1 MTPILAKCMQ
11 LEYFFSPVGSSE
23 FYDFEKI
30 VCFCL
35 LYTKSTEPKIKN
47 KLLFEMMANYQT
59 KKIDYSSAVI
69 GQKLEILIT
78 ITCFI
83 VAYFIQTNMDMLQG

>member
-11 LEYFFSPVGSSE
+11 LEYFFSPVGSSK

-35 LYTKSTEPKIKN
+35 LYTKSTEPKIKT
-47 KLLFEMMANYQT
+47 KILFEMMVNSQT
-59 KKIDYSSAVI
+59 EKIHYSSAGI

-83 VAYFIQTNMDMLQG
+83 VAYFIQSNMDMLQG